1 MTETLMKKP
10 ILATV
15 FFGSFASIA
24 YAQSSVTLY
33 GIVDEGLNYN
43 SNMSGK
49 RSYALQSGVMSG
61 SRWGLRGNEDLGGGL
76 KTVFVLENGFD
87 ASTGKLG
94 QGGLLFGRQAYVGIS
109 TPLGTATLG
118 RQYDVNTDFV
128 GPFEAGANWAGNI
141 GAHPGDLD
149 NLNNSFRTN
158 NAVKFKSV
166 DFSGFTF
173 GAMYSP
179 GGVAGDATRNQ
190 VWSGAI
196 GYASGPF
203 VLAAGYLN
211 VRNPNVS
218 YFGNATSGTPSPTT
232 ANTSYPIY
240 SGFLSARTYRVASA
254 GGTYALGPALIGFTY
269 SNVAF
274 ENLGDRSSGPD
285 PTGYRGSVHFNNA
298 EVNFQYMITPSLI
311 AGIAYDF
318 TKSSVVKGN
327 AGTNDG
333 ATYHQGMLGLDYF
346 LSKRTDVYLLGVYQ
360 KASGTDSRGVA
371 AVASINNQ
379 SSPSGN
385 DRQAV
390 VRIGIRH
397 KF

>member
-1 MTETLMKKP
+1 MKKQF
-10 ILATV
+10 LATV
-15 FFGSFASIA
+15 VLGSFASLA
-24 YAQSSVTLY
+24 HAQSSVTLY

-49 RSYALQSGVMSG
+49 GSYAQQSGVMSG

-87 ASTGKLG
+87 ASTGKFA

-128 GPFEAGANWAGNI
+128 GPFEAGASWAGNI

-149 NLNNSFRTN
+149 GLNNSFRTN
-158 NAVKFKSV
+158 NALKFKSV
-166 DFSGFTF
+166 NFEGFTF
-173 GAMYSP
+173 GLLYSL

-190 VWSGAI
+190 VWSAAI
-196 GYASGPF
+196 GYANGPL

-218 YFGNATSGTPSPTT
+218 YFGNSTSGTPSPTT

-240 SGFLSARTYRVASA
+240 SGFLSARAYRVAST
-254 GGTYALGPALIGFTY
+254 GGTYTFGPALIGFTY

-274 ENLGDRSSGPD
+274 ENLGDLSSGPD

-298 EVNFQYMITPSLI
+298 EVNFQYTVTPALI
-311 AGIAYDF
+311 AGVAYDL
-318 TKSSVVKGN
+318 TKSSSIEGN
-327 AGTNDG
+327 IGTNDG
-333 ATYHQGMLGLDYF
+333 AIYRQGMLGLDYF
-346 LSKRTDVYLLGVYQ
+346 LSSRTDVYLLGVYQ
-360 KASGTDSRGVA
+360 KASGTDSRGVT

-379 SSPSGN
+379 SSPSSN
-385 DRQAV
+385 DHQAV
-390 VRIGIRH
+390 VRIGLRH